1 MLGMWKGFSGQ
12 HRNRNLG
19 SSYSSIVAAVLL
31 VPCTALGGMVLALVT
46 NEAA

>member
-12 HRNRNLG
+12 HTNRNLG
-19 SSYSSIVAAVLL
+19 SSYSFIIAAMRL